1 MLCFMVRGQ
10 PCDVGK
16 IQNLFFFSEG
26 DSEGLKATI
35 NVHWHDEMVLSQV
48 NGAASR
54 YGDMGRGWLVCASEL
69 HHWREWFEDKPLKK
83 IVGGGIIFRL
93 YSSDLRRSMCHSVR

>member
-1 MLCFMVRGQ
+1 MRG
-10 PCDVGK
+10 
-16 IQNLFFFSEG
+16 IQRVSI
-26 DSEGLKATI
+26 ATI